1 MASSSF
7 EQYAGTPLGDIA
19 QLAERFFYDKVIPV
33 LIPESSMLIWDNQ
46 RLMHARS
53 EYQDP
58 VRHLTR
64 YWLN

>member
-1 MASSSF
+1 MV
-7 EQYAGTPLGDIA
+7 Q
-19 QLAERFFYDKVIPV
+19 V
-33 LIPESSMLIWDNQ
+33 LIPEGSMLIWDNQ

-64 YWLN
+64 YWLS